1 MTRQIFQIS
10 IPGISMFP
18 LQITEIITSDNLAT
32 DIRLTVQHRNH
43 YRIGRG
49 CFINN
54 SHNSVSIHH
63 SHFRADA
70 GRRALIER
78 NVIIRLIQT
87 VLYDTCFEQLIIC
100 LRYLLDTVY
109 SDRIYLMLPQR
120 LFQISDLLFE
130 CHVTVQQVFVDRLK
144 MKIRAYSSRNFINCP
159 YNHIGRS
166 EKSTL
171 LVAVE
176 PK

>member
-1 MTRQIFQIS
+1 MVFLIVQMQA
-10 IPGISMFP
+10 
-18 LQITEIITSDNLAT
+18 DN
-32 DIRLTVQHRNH
+32 RN
-43 YRIGRG
+43 
-49 CFINN
+49 N
-54 SHNSVSIHH
+54 
-63 SHFRADA
+63 HFRQSCNWHSTYCSTPKSLPNRKGMFHKQFPQFRFHPPLPFRGGCRKKSLD
-70 GRRALIER
+70 RAC

-109 SDRIYLMLPQR
+109 SDRIYPMLPQR

-144 MKIRAYSSRNFINCP
+144 MKIRAYSSWNFINCP
-159 YNHIGRS
+159 NNHIGRS